1 MNGGRRD
8 GMIDAKGASNRSAK
22 IHGKD
27 AGRWP
32 IQAETLLELAG
43 LLNSTLERD
52 QVLGILTEQFLR
64 IVGADWVVVVELS
77 EDAED
82 ELSLVA
88 AASKGDRQI
97 NLTECNKMPLSA
109 NPLLERTLRTKEP
122 VWVQRIGNQ
131 QPIIPCLVDVIGAS
145 SALAIPLVFR
155 GISLGVLAAGW
166 TERVK
171 GPSAKEMRLVQGLAN
186 QAATAMENARLY
198 AAAERRAAQ
207 VTALFEIGRDI
218 SANLALSEILT
229 SIVTK
234 ARELLGTDTS
244 FLALMSPDGNEL
256 EMAASVG
263 LRTEAMRKLKLKRE
277 QGLAGVVLQK
287 GGPIIV
293 DDYPREVIFK
303 DPPMDAVK
311 QEGLKSEI
319 AVPLHTGSNLLGVL
333 YIGNRTPARFREEDA
348 QLLMAFA
355 KQATI
360 AIQNARLYEDAVA
373 QRERAEAGR
382 RYLQVIIDSM
392 PEGVMV
398 AEGAEGEVTTV
409 NRAGRDLLGINE
421 KPVAALVERRSGAG
435 LLTPEGKPFP
445 WDQSPLSRA
454 LFYGETCLGAEVII
468 RRTDGK
474 ETPVLIN
481 AAPFKD
487 LEGRI
492 AGAVAVFQDISKAKE
507 AEQLK
512 DEFISLVSHELRTPL
527 TSIKGAASTLLRH
540 YSTLD
545 EKMREELLRDVDE
558 EADRLYRLVENLLDF
573 SRSEAGVIRLATEP
587 VSLSKLATKVVQ
599 GVQPRADKLRF
610 KMSIPPD
617 LPLAEA
623 DPLRVEQVLRN
634 LLDNS
639 IKYSPDGGD
648 VEISAR
654 VVDNKLLVSVRDQ
667 GIGIAPDQQEK
678 VFERFQRAAEAND
691 GRIQGVGLGLA
702 ICRRLVEAHG
712 GNIWVES
719 ELGKGSTFFFT
730 LPIVEEEL
738 G

>member
-1 MNGGRRD
+1 
-8 GMIDAKGASNRSAK
+8 MIGNNEASSTAKVKR
-22 IHGKD
+22 KD
-27 AGRWP
+27 TGRWP

-77 EDAED
+77 EEAED

-88 AASKGDRQI
+88 AASTSDRPI
-97 NLTECNKMPLSA
+97 NLLACNKMSLSA
-109 NPLLERTLRTKEP
+109 NPLLEKALRTKEP
-122 VWVQRIGNQ
+122 VWVQRMGNQ
-131 QPIIPCLVDVIGAS
+131 QPIPCLVDIIGAS
-145 SALAIPLVFR
+145 SALTIPLVFR
-155 GISLGVLAAGW
+155 EVALGVLAAGW
-166 TERVK
+166 AARVK

-186 QAATAMENARLY
+186 QAATAVENARLY

-229 SIVTK
+229 SIVGK
-234 ARELLGTDTS
+234 AQELLGTDVS
-244 FLALMSPDGNEL
+244 FLALISPDGSEL
-256 EMAASVG
+256 EVAASVG
-263 LRTEAMRKLKLKRE
+263 LRTEAMQKLKLKRE
-277 QGLAGVVLQK
+277 QGLAGVVLER
-287 GGPIIV
+287 GEPIIV
-293 DDYPREVIFK
+293 DDYPREVSFK

-311 QEGLKSEI
+311 QEGLISEI
-319 AVPLHTGSNLLGVL
+319 AVPLHTGSHLLGVL
-333 YIGNRTPARFREEDA
+333 YIGNRHSSRFRDEDA

-373 QRERAEAGR
+373 QRERAESGR
-382 RYLQVIIDSM
+382 RYLQVVIDSM

-398 AEGAEGEVTTV
+398 AEGAEGELTTV
-409 NRAGRDLLGINE
+409 NCAGRELLGLKAE
-421 KPVAALVERRSGAG
+421 PVAALNERRSGAV
-435 LLTPEGKPFP
+435 LFTPEGIPFP
-445 WDQSPLSRA
+445 WEQSPLSRA
-454 LFYGETCLGAEVII
+454 LLKGEVCLGAEVII
-468 RRTDGK
+468 RRSDGK
-474 ETPVLIN
+474 EIPVLIN
-481 AAPFKD
+481 SAPFRD
-487 LEGRI
+487 LEGRV

-545 EKMREELLRDVDE
+545 EEVREELLRDVDE
-558 EADRLYRLVENLLDF
+558 ESDRLYRLVENLLDF
-573 SRSEAGVIRLATEP
+573 SRAEAGVIRLATEP
-587 VSLSKLATKVVQ
+587 VSLGKLAAKVVQ
-599 GVQPRADKLRF
+599 GVKQRADKLRF
-610 KMSIPPD
+610 RLSFPAE

-639 IKYSPDGGD
+639 IKYSPKGGE
-648 VEISAR
+648 VEVAGR
-654 VVDNKLLVSVRDQ
+654 VDNNELLISVRDQ
-667 GIGIAPDQQEK
+667 GIGIAPEQQQK
-678 VFERFQRAAEAND
+678 VFERFQRAAEASG

-712 GNIWVES
+712 GKIWVES
-719 ELGKGSTFFFT
+719 GLGEGSTFFFT